1 MGKKILSVH
10 FGEEKNSRKFN
21 VAAQDSVGK
30 GKKNV
35 DNWDSTIKKKTP
47 VLYWQNI
54 NGGPNKTLRL
64 QGIKESLRGFR
75 KSITIIGNIKRL

>member
-1 MGKKILSVH
+1 MGKKITSVH
-10 FGEEKNSRKFN
+10 FGEEKKYRKVN

-30 GKKNV
+30 ETNV
-35 DNWDSTIKKKTP
+35 DNWDSTIKKTP

-54 NGGPNKTLRL
+54 NGGPNKRLRL

-75 KSITIIGNIKRL
+75 KPISGNIKAL